1 MHIEGDP
8 DIDMEMTVGEA
19 GTATDGAMVAT
30 AMRIVNAV
38 PNVIA
43 APPGLVSSSTSR

>member
-1 MHIEGDP
+1 
-8 DIDMEMTVGEA
+8 MTVGEA

-38 PNVIA
+38 PYVIA
-43 APPGLVSSSTSR
+43 APPGPVSSLDLPLTTPHDSVVP